1 MKIRKRFEEN
11 VDELV
16 DVVVINLW
24 RHFKDIGDKAVTVLC
39 HG

>member
-24 RHFKDIGDKAVTVLC
+24 RYFKDIDDKAVTVLC
-39 HG
+39 DG